1 MLTTTND
8 VLIFLCIFLGAL
20 LAIAVMVLLI
30 YALTNLIK
38 TIRKVNKLLDD
49 NTENITKTVK
59 KLPDLADNIEKVVA
73 STGETIDGLKGTFLE
88 PKDSDDTILR
98 IISITESVAGLI
110 ANMFSK
116 KKK

>member
-8 VLIFLCIFLGAL
+8 VLIFLGIFLGAL

-49 NTENITKTVK
+49 NTENITKTEKNYRSLLITLK
-59 KLPDLADNIEKVVA
+59 KLLPVQVKL
-73 STGETIDGLKGTFLE
+73 
-88 PKDSDDTILR
+88 
-98 IISITESVAGLI
+98 
-110 ANMFSK
+110 
-116 KKK
+116 